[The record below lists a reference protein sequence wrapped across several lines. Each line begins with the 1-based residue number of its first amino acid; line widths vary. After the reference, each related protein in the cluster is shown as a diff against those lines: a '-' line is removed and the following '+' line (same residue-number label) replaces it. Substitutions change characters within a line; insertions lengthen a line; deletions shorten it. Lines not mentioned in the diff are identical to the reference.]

1 MEKIFVLCFLMFIIF
16 SCPTENAMIRKA
28 KKHETVDLSEFID
41 EDFDDVY
48 IVDANWYIS
57 DFIKNIAG
65 DYNAETYDYWGAQ
78 KIYFVKDNM
87 IIKQINCRYYISEP
101 DSRDYIRFI
110 MPNKVKYIKRS
121 KENTCFTCDHVYEL
135 TNGFKKY
142 CFRSVCE

>member
-1 MEKIFVLCFLMFIIF
+1 MEKIFVLCLLMFIIF

-110 MPNKVKYIKRS
+110 MPNKVKYIIKIKR
-121 KENTCFTCDHVYEL
+121 
-135 TNGFKKY
+135 KY
-142 CFRSVCE
+142 LLYL